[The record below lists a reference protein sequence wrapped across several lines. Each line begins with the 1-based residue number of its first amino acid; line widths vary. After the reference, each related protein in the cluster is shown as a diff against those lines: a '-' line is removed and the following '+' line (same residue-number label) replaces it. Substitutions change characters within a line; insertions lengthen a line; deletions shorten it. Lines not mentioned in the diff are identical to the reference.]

1 MKIGWRMV
9 CSLVAA
15 AGFAWSVSCHQEAT
29 PTSETAA
36 AIGMAQGF
44 GMPLAEMA
52 EAASCFPCHQKIVR
66 KWSHHGMADAMG
78 PLALERLPA
87 TPSAEWTSAKA
98 NEVSYRVAGGSKEGA
113 WEMQMSW
120 LNFPLNF
127 GTQPKKQTMRSQE
140 VVGRVGAGIRVMS
153 LINGESGRWF
163 FGPLEYVSNQG
174 WELAPF
180 EHFTAGTGLGM
191 RITPDCLECHT
202 SAPLQNNYP
211 YHFMQQQVLKGI
223 GCSACHGNTKQHVA
237 QMTAHPE
244 SEDTRIVHPGLLEP
258 IQQMDICARCHL
270 EGDARIEMLPPAHPD
285 FQLGDDLLARRAV
298 AVSTNPGEDF
308 GFVSQ
313 TNRLALSA
321 CFQNSTSMTCTT
333 CHDPHYPMRLQSE
346 ERKNKSCL
354 KCHADS
360 QLHQTSQKGSC
371 VKCHMPQRRPFDLD
385 KVTIHDHYIRIP
397 EEPTPLPTLRD
408 NDSLFGPWKFFSYRG
423 ESQLSQGEK
432 AVLLAMIYQT
442 HGNAEKSA
450 GYWKTANQAGWGKTL
465 AALPMAHFMH
475 GRTLADSAQT
485 DKAAKAYATALFL
498 DPNFAETRMN
508 LAWTFLEQGKTADAI
523 LLAKEL
529 ADAHPMAEAPWNLQ
543 MLAAQRQGKAEE
555 AFYLLQESLR
565 RYPEQ
570 ASLWHHLAEI
580 LEHQD
585 QKTEADQARAR
596 AEALGG
602 LR

>member
-9 CSLVAA
+9 CCLGAA
-15 AGFAWSVSCHQEAT
+15 ACFSWSVSCHQE
-29 PTSETAA
+29 EAA
-36 AIGMAQGF
+36 VKIGLAEGF
-44 GMPLAEMA
+44 GMPLEEMA

-87 TPSAEWTSAKA
+87 TPSAEWTSSKA
-98 NEVSYRVAGGSKEGA
+98 DGVSYRVTGSSKKGP
-113 WEMQMSW
+113 WEMQMSR

-127 GTQPKKQTMRSQE
+127 GTQRNMRSQE

-285 FQLGDDLLARRAV
+285 FQPGDDLLARRAV

-360 QLHQTSQKGSC
+360 QLHQTPQKGSC
-371 VKCHMPQRRPFDLD
+371 VECHMPQRRPFDLD

-397 EEPTPLPTLRD
+397 KEPTLLPALRD
-408 NDSLFGPWKFFSYRG
+408 NESLLGPWKFFSYRG
-423 ESQLSQGEK
+423 KSQLSQGED
-432 AVLLAMIYQT
+432 AALLAMIYQN
-442 HGNAEKSA
+442 HGNSEKA
-450 GYWKTANQAGWGKTL
+450 NGYWKTANQLGWGKTL
-465 AALPMAHFMH
+465 QALPMAHFMY

-485 DKAAKAYATALFL
+485 NLAEKAYAEALFL
-498 DPNFAETRMN
+498 NPGFAEARMN

-543 MLAAQRQGKAEE
+543 MLAAEQQGKSEE
-555 AFYLLQESLR
+555 AFYLLQESLQ

-570 ASLWHHLAEI
+570 PILWAHLAEI
-580 LEHQD
+580 LEKQG
-585 QKTEADQARAR
+585 QKAEAARAKAR
-596 AEALGG
+596 SEVLGG